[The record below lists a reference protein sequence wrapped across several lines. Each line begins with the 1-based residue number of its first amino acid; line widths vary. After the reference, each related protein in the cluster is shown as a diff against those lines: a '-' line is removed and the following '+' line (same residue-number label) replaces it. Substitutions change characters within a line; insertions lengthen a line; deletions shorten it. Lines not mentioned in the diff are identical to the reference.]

1 MTRLINNSLENPSFS
16 NVHALLLYPN
26 PTKGI
31 LNISVI
37 DAATRFRI
45 FSTTGQEVLSRKFL
59 EQKVAFPIWLRA
71 FVLLK

>member
-1 MTRLINNSLENPSFS
+1 MTRLINNSPENLSFS
-16 NVHALLLYPN
+16 NVYALLLYPN

-37 DAATRFRI
+37 DAATHFRI

-59 EQKVAFPIWLRA
+59 EQKVVFPIWLRA

>member
-1 MTRLINNSLENPSFS
+1 MTRLINNSPENLSFS
-16 NVHALLLYPN
+16 NVYALLLYPN

-45 FSTTGQEVLSRKFL
+45 FSTTGQKCSPENF
-59 EQKVAFPIWLRA
+59 
-71 FVLLK
+71 